1 MSEEKDNIEE
11 LQDFN
16 DNRLCEELQQACK
29 SLNYLQPTRIQ
40 QATLPYS
47 LLRKDIIAL
56 AETGSG
62 KTLAFA
68 LPILQ
73 QLLDK

>member
-1 MSEEKDNIEE
+1 M
-11 LQDFN
+11 L
-16 DNRLCEELQQACK
+16 LACE
-29 SLNYLQPTRIQ
+29 SLNYIKPTKIQ
-40 QATLPYS
+40 SESLPYTLS
-47 LLRKDIIAL
+47 GQDIIAL

-73 QLLDK
+73 SLL

>member
-1 MSEEKDNIEE
+1 
-11 LQDFN
+11 
-16 DNRLCEELQQACK
+16 
-29 SLNYLQPTRIQ
+29 
-40 QATLPYS
+40 LPYT
-47 LLRKDIIAL
+47 LEGKDIIAL

-73 QLLDK
+73 SLLDK

>member
-1 MSEEKDNIEE
+1 MQ
-11 LQDFN
+11 L
-16 DNRLCEELQQACK
+16 ACK
-29 SLNYLQPTRIQ
+29 SLNYTTPTRIQ
-40 QATLPYS
+40 QTTLPYT
-47 LLRKDIIAL
+47 LARKDIIAL

-73 QLLDK
+73 KLLDK

>member
-1 MSEEKDNIEE
+1 M
-11 LQDFN
+11 QV
-16 DNRLCEELQQACK
+16 ACK
-29 SLNYLQPTRIQ
+29 SLNYATPTRIQ

-47 LLRKDIIAL
+47 LSGKDLIAL

-68 LPILQ
+68 LPMLQ
-73 QLLDK
+73 SLLDK